1 MNTRWNQPLH
11 LPLLVGGITAI
22 LVSGIAIGSLAIS
35 APDFNGVV
43 ASAEPAD
50 AAPAPAKA
58 ARAAAIAAP
67 RARPYRCAQCGVIES
82 TRKVGVPDEK
92 TGVNAPGRSAAGN
105 RGEVE
110 AMPVRNHEI
119 TVRLRD
125 GSTRVFTD
133 TNPARWRHGERVTVI
148 AGVN

>member
-1 MNTRWNQPLH
+1 MNTRWNQHLQ

-35 APDFNGVV
+35 APDFNAVV
-43 ASAEPAD
+43 TSAAPAD

-58 ARAAAIAAP
+58 DRAAAIAAP
-67 RARPYRCAQCGVIES
+67 RTRSYRCAQCGVIES
-82 TRKVGVPDEK
+82 TRTVGVPDGK
-92 TGVNAPGRSAAGN
+92 TGVNAPGRSAAGS

-110 AMPVRNHEI
+110 AMPVRNNEI